1 MKENEKAVILR
12 FGKVNRTT
20 DPGLRYHLPS
30 PIEKALVVP
39 VSTINIVR
47 SGTTPGTQSERA
59 FALRGSNV
67 QDLMLTGDENL
78 VKVRFTVQ
86 WFVKDISNFL
96 FNDPR
101 PMDTV
106 KVAAESAFREVIA
119 QTSLAGALTTEK
131 AEIIVASKKLLQ
143 RLLNEYQ
150 IGIEVAQINL
160 EEVNP
165 PDTVIDA
172 FRDVQRARA
181 DLESKINEAKAYQNS
196 IIPVARGQGRQLT
209 ENAEATKQARIELAT
224 GEAERFLL
232 VLKAYQAA
240 PDVTMKRLLIE
251 NAEEVLADLP
261 KIIIS
266 GGNGTQ
272 GVLPYLPIDRIGVAK
287 RTNSKTAGAK

>member
-1 MKENEKAVILR
+1 
-12 FGKVNRTT
+12 
-20 DPGLRYHLPS
+20 
-30 PIEKALVVP
+30 
-39 VSTINIVR
+39 
-47 SGTTPGTQSERA
+47 
-59 FALRGSNV
+59 
-67 QDLMLTGDENL
+67 
-78 VKVRFTVQ
+78 
-86 WFVKDISNFL
+86 
-96 FNDPR
+96 
-101 PMDTV
+101 MDTV
-106 KVAAESAFREVIA
+106 KVAAESALREVIA
-119 QTSLAGALTTEK
+119 QTTLAGALTTEK
-131 AEIIVASKKLLQ
+131 AEIITKSKKLLQ
-143 RLLNEYQ
+143 RLLDEYQ
-150 IGIEVAQINL
+150 IGIEVAQVNL

-209 ENAEATKQARIELAT
+209 ENAEAKKQARIELAK

-232 VLKAYQAA
+232 VLKAYQMA

-272 GVLPYLPIDRIGVAK
+272 GVLPYLPIDRIGASKKV
-287 RTNSKTAGAK
+287 NSKTTGVN